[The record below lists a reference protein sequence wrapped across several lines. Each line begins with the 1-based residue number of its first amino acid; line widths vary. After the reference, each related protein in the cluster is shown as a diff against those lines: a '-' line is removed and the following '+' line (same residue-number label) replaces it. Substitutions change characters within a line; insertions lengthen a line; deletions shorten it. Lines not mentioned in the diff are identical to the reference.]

1 MYRRS
6 IHKKYNPHPLSN
18 IGIIYCTS
26 SLSSTGRE
34 FEKVADCEV
43 IEVAHAVKDALE
55 EKGLNAELVDL
66 DPARIGDLRKYDWVF
81 NLAEPID
88 CFSMSENQIAEEM
101 EKLSIHFTG
110 AGSNTL
116 KDCLDKSI
124 TKAKLFNNGIP
135 TPVYDEFQPGDRII
149 TKFKFPMMVKPVHE
163 DGSIGISNESVVEN
177 GAGLAVQVEKIHSLY
192 HQAALVE
199 EYIDGREINAAI
211 LGSGDEAIVL
221 PLSEITYPDQ
231 PGPKILTFAG
241 KWFSESKDFQASVAK
256 CPCDLDPEVEARIKD
271 IALKSFHILDCR
283 DYARVDFRLKE
294 NIPYV
299 LEVNPNPCINPHGAG
314 FVRSANVAGLTYTE
328 LIYRILE
335 SSVRNG

>member
-1 MYRRS
+1 MDRRS
-6 IHKKYNPHPLSN
+6 IYIQSNPLPVSS

-43 IEVAHAVKDALE
+43 IEVAHAVKAALE
-55 EKGLNAELVDL
+55 EKGYRAELVDL
-66 DPARIGDLRKYDWVF
+66 DPARIGDLRKFDWVF

-88 CFSMSENQIAEEM
+88 CFSMSENQIAQEM

-124 TKAKLFNNGIP
+124 TKAKLYNNGIP
-135 TPVYDEFQPGDRII
+135 TPVYDEFQAGDPII
-149 TKFKFPMMVKPVHE
+149 TKCKFPMMVKPVHE
-163 DGSIGISNESVVEN
+163 DGSIGISKDSVVVD

-199 EYIDGREINAAI
+199 EYIDGREIDVAI
-211 LGSGDEAIVL
+211 LGNGDEAIVL

-241 KWFSESKDFQASVAK
+241 KWFTESIDFQVTIAK
-256 CPCDLDPEVEARIKD
+256 CPCDLDPEVEARIKE
-271 IALKSFHILDCR
+271 IALKSFHVLHCR
-283 DYARVDFRLKE
+283 DYARVDFRLKG
-294 NIPYV
+294 NTPYV
-299 LEVNPNPCINPHGAG
+299 LEVNPNPCINPNGAG
-314 FVRSANVAGLTYTE
+314 FVRSANVAGLTYTD
-328 LIYRILE
+328 LINHILE
-335 SSVRNG
+335 SSVRNN